1 MRRLR
6 TSGMAAIALGIVL
19 LAVGWSISNDFLG
32 FLFMVCVVVGIA
44 LVVTDVVV
52 QRRGRAGT

>member
-1 MRRLR
+1 
-6 TSGMAAIALGIVL
+6 MAAIALGIVL